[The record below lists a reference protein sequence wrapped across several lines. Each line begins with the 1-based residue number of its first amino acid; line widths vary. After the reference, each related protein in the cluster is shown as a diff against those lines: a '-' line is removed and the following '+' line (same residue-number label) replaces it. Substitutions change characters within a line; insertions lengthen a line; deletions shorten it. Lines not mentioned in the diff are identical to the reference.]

1 MFLKNV
7 DQQSLDYCCLIND
20 ANKLGTLASAPG
32 MFNRHISRTWW
43 FTCLSSTSTSSL
55 LQFLF
60 KNVKSTS
67 AAWSGAPRTPLCL
80 SPSRANW
87 HCPQRPGCTRSS
99 CCSASFLNTVFQS
112 SLFTWYT
119 AQHWE
124 ERRSKDLSKL
134 STRAPE
140 LSEQLVTPTHKHHA
154 ARFFLLVLLLSL
166 VSWYPK
172 ITTKRKPKS
181 KLSDRA
187 GVEAPPTHCA
197 RSGTRTA
204 VAPRTAPVWL
214 SAQSS
219 SCPPAQVPAC
229 RNRTLV
235 KPSALKTSPNT
246 PLSELILTW
255 WWIRPT
261 LPKHTIKVKDPIH
274 VSCLNDLDVT
284 HYIQDLLH
292 IHLLWPIFQGVYH
305 QKLWRAT

>member
-119 AQHWE
+119 AQHWLLE
-124 ERRSKDLSKL
+124 QRR
-134 STRAPE
+134 RE
-140 LSEQLVTPTHKHHA
+140 
-154 ARFFLLVLLLSL
+154 
-166 VSWYPK
+166 
-172 ITTKRKPKS
+172 
-181 KLSDRA
+181 
-187 GVEAPPTHCA
+187 
-197 RSGTRTA
+197 
-204 VAPRTAPVWL
+204 
-214 SAQSS
+214 
-219 SCPPAQVPAC
+219 
-229 RNRTLV
+229 
-235 KPSALKTSPNT
+235 
-246 PLSELILTW
+246 
-255 WWIRPT
+255 
-261 LPKHTIKVKDPIH
+261 
-274 VSCLNDLDVT
+274 DVT
-284 HYIQDLLH
+284 GSLQVLNSSTGALQAAGDAHAQTSCGAVFPPCAFAVSGFLIPQDYNKEKTKEQALRSSWCWGSAHALC
-292 IHLLWPIFQGVYH
+292 
-305 QKLWRAT
+305 T